1 MNDLKE
7 YIGQAA
13 NEQLLSS
20 QAKRLQEK
28 LALIKDNVESSK
40 RRWFWELLQNASDY
54 NKSVSVRLIVT
65 SDKVEFLHNG
75 APFSVKDVLNVI
87 APDSGK
93 DDDENEANK
102 DSIGK
107 FGTGLVSTHILSSK
121 MQVKGIFRKSDDQ
134 RLFEFALNLNRW
146 CFENKKHLID
156 EMAEVRNEF
165 VNAEHRELA
174 CSEGFNTSFAY
185 ILNNPLPKVPAMSAA
200 DIDLDYLYAVLPY
213 TLCFMSK
220 VKTVEIEDKRNNSHH
235 TFYISRKVQT
245 DNHVTFE
252 IKRNGVVSTMEFAYF
267 KYKEVES
274 AFCYENNRI
283 IQFPN
288 NIAKMFC
295 GLPLIGMEDIGLPF
309 ILNSLSFTPSQ
320 ERNGVVISPRSNPK
334 NRELLVD
341 SVELY
346 GKILDYIETNEMD
359 CAYNL
364 AHMSR
369 KYNGDQESNTQFV
382 KVGIENY
389 VNKLLN
395 HTVVRSQSGDFISFR
410 QTRLPFNDSKLDEK
424 LYEYA
429 TFVADRMLPQVA
441 DYKSWFE
448 ATDFTLF
455 TEQKYTYKMLAAK
468 IEQTGKVSAFGKSLS
483 EVNTWLKNCL
493 AYIKECDKYI
503 FSERRLLPN
512 QLGELQLYNK
522 LSVDEQLPKELKD
535 IYNMLYEADSRK
547 IETELLDSEFIFLDI
562 VTQSCDIGSLSNRID
577 DKVAKIYN
585 YNNCDVSSISRPLN
599 KLYAWMSQSGF
610 TKEQLQVWY
619 KWYYPKR
626 AGLIVDMLTETQRE
640 QALIIAQSGKMEALA
655 SLASAN
661 LTEYELAMLVANI
674 GKLPM
679 ALSYILDNVDDRSF
693 ANQEEG
699 ELGEGIVYK
708 ELMALYPKR
717 KGYSVIWASKEENEP
732 CYDFVV
738 KKKEEVVCYCDAKTT
753 KRGIANAD
761 SIPFFM
767 RRSQWEFLQTL
778 NECIPYYIARVFL
791 GDNNAVKFVRIMDSF
806 TSK

>member
-1 MNDLKE
+1 
-7 YIGQAA
+7 
-13 NEQLLSS
+13 
-20 QAKRLQEK
+20 
-28 LALIKDNVESSK
+28 
-40 RRWFWELLQNASDY
+40 
-54 NKSVSVRLIVT
+54 
-65 SDKVEFLHNG
+65 
-75 APFSVKDVLNVI
+75 
-87 APDSGK
+87 
-93 DDDENEANK
+93 
-102 DSIGK
+102 
-107 FGTGLVSTHILSSK
+107 
-121 MQVKGIFRKSDDQ
+121 
-134 RLFEFALNLNRW
+134 
-146 CFENKKHLID
+146 
-156 EMAEVRNEF
+156 
-165 VNAEHRELA
+165 
-174 CSEGFNTSFAY
+174 
-185 ILNNPLPKVPAMSAA
+185 
-200 DIDLDYLYAVLPY
+200 
-213 TLCFMSK
+213 
-220 VKTVEIEDKRNNSHH
+220 
-235 TFYISRKVQT
+235 
-245 DNHVTFE
+245 
-252 IKRNGVVSTMEFAYF
+252 
-267 KYKEVES
+267 
-274 AFCYENNRI
+274 
-283 IQFPN
+283 
-288 NIAKMFC
+288 
-295 GLPLIGMEDIGLPF
+295 
-309 ILNSLSFTPSQ
+309 
-320 ERNGVVISPRSNPK
+320 
-334 NRELLVD
+334 
-341 SVELY
+341 
-346 GKILDYIETNEMD
+346 
-359 CAYNL
+359 
-364 AHMSR
+364 
-369 KYNGDQESNTQFV
+369 
-382 KVGIENY
+382 
-389 VNKLLN
+389 
-395 HTVVRSQSGDFISFR
+395 
-410 QTRLPFNDSKLDEK
+410 
-424 LYEYA
+424 
-429 TFVADRMLPQVA
+429 
-441 DYKSWFE
+441 
-448 ATDFTLF
+448 
-455 TEQKYTYKMLAAK
+455 MLAAK

-738 KKKEEVVCYCDAKTT
+738 KKNEEVVCYCDAKTT

>member
-1 MNDLKE
+1 MDDLKE

-28 LALIKDNVESSK
+28 LALIKDNVEPSK

-93 DDDENEANK
+93 DDDENDANK
-102 DSIGK
+102 DNIGK
-107 FGTGLVSTHILSSK
+107 FGTGLVSTHILSSI
-121 MQVKGIFRKSDDQ
+121 MQVKGIFCKSDDK
-134 RLFEFALNLNRW
+134 RLFEFAFCLNRR
-146 CFENKKHLID
+146 CFENKKDLID
-156 EMAEVRNEF
+156 EMAKVRNEF
-165 VNAEHRELA
+165 TITEHRELTN
-174 CSEGFNTSFAY
+174 SEGFNTSFAY
-185 ILNNPLPKVPAMSAA
+185 ILNNPLPKVPAMSAT
-200 DIDLDYLYAVLPY
+200 DVDLDYIYAVLPY
-213 TLCFMSK
+213 TLCFMNK
-220 VKTVEIEDKRNNSHH
+220 VQTVEIEDKRNGSHSY
-235 TFYISRKVQT
+235 YISRKMQT
-245 DNHVTFE
+245 DSNITFE
-252 IKRNGVVSTMEFAYF
+252 IKRDGTVSTMEFAYF

-274 AFCYENNRI
+274 VFSYENNRI
-283 IQFPN
+283 LPFPK

-309 ILNSLSFTPSQ
+309 ILNSQKFTPSQ
-320 ERNGVVISPRSNPK
+320 ERNGVAISPSSNPE
-334 NRELLVD
+334 NRQLFVD

-346 GKILDYIETNEMD
+346 DRILGYVEANKMD

-364 AHMSR
+364 ANMSR
-369 KYNGDQESNTQFV
+369 KYNGDQVSNTQFV
-382 KVGIENY
+382 NVGIVYY

-410 QTRLPFNDSKLDEK
+410 QTRLPFKESKLDEK

-429 TFVADRMLPQVA
+429 SFVADKMLPQVA
-441 DYKSWFE
+441 DYKAWFE

-455 TEQKYTYKMLAAK
+455 CEQKYTYKMLAEK
-468 IEQTGKVSAFGKSLS
+468 IEQTGKVSAFGKSS
-483 EVNTWLKNCL
+483 SVVNEWLKKCL
-493 AYIKECDKYI
+493 AYMKECDKYV

-512 QLGELQLYNK
+512 QLGELQLCSK
-522 LSVDEQLPKELKD
+522 LSVDKQLPKELKD
-535 IYNMLYEADSRK
+535 IYNMLYETDSMK
-547 IETELLDSEFIFLDI
+547 IEAELLDSDFDFLD
-562 VTQSCDIGSLSNRID
+562 VVSQSCDVARLSSRID
-577 DKVAKIYN
+577 DKVAKV
-585 YNNCDVSSISRPLN
+585 YNNNNSNVSSITLPLN
-599 KLYAWMSQSGF
+599 KLYTWMSESEYS
-610 TKEQLQVWY
+610 KEQLQDWY

-640 QALIIAQSGKMEALA
+640 QALVIAQSGKMEALA

-661 LTEYELAMLVANI
+661 LTEYELAMLVDNI

-679 ALSYILDNVDDRSF
+679 ALSYLLDNVDDCSF

-699 ELGEGIVYK
+699 DFGETVVYK
-708 ELMALYPKR
+708 ELMKRYPKR
-717 KGYSVIWASKEENEP
+717 EGYSVAWASRDENEHR
-732 CYDFVV
+732 YDFVV
-738 KKKEEVVCYCDAKTT
+738 KKNNDVVCYCDAKTT
-753 KRGIANAD
+753 KRGVANAD

-778 NECIPYYIARVFL
+778 NEDITYYIARVFL
-791 GDNNAVKFVRIMDSF
+791 GDNNVVKFVRIMEKD
-806 TSK
+806 